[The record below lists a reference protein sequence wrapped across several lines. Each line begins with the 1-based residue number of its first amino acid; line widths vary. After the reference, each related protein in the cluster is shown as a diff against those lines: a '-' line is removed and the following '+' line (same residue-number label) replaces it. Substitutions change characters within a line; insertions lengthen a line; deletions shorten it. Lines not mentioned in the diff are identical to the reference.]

1 MRTVNIHEAKTT
13 LSRLLVQVEAG
24 EDIIIARS
32 GTPVARLVRFQ
43 KPGKRQFGSMKGL
56 VKLDDSFFDPL
67 PEEELAAWEGS

>member
-1 MRTVNIHEAKTT
+1 MVTVNIHEAKTN
-13 LSRLLVQVEAG
+13 LSCLLVKVEAG

-43 KPGKRQFGSMKGL
+43 KQGKRQFGSMKGR
-56 VKLDDSFFDPL
+56 VRLDDSFFDPL